1 MRNLLL
7 YVIEKIGQISFEQFN
22 PILLLQF
29 CWCVTSHYYVLQEW
43 LQVDLLKETI
53 ITGVITQGRYAGGQ
67 GEEFAELISVEVW
80 QEEEQTWLK
89 VVEEAPANRDTYSKV
104 ELMLDRRVVTDKVRV
119 IPVSE
124 HHRMV
129 CLRIELLGCSPDGEL
144 LLILLTNYK
153 LSNGLLLISQSNV

>member
-1 MRNLLL
+1 M
-7 YVIEKIGQISFEQFN
+7 
-22 PILLLQF
+22 
-29 CWCVTSHYYVLQEW
+29 
-43 LQVDLLKETI
+43 KETI

-144 LLILLTNYK
+144 LLILLTITNYPMACFSFLNPMYNNSLTK
-153 LSNGLLLISQSNV
+153 EEITSYI